1 MPHGARHIALTVLAV
16 IASGAALYVAQA
28 FFVSLLLGI
37 LLAYTLNPLVVY
49 LERIKVPRAMGT
61 ILVLAGVL
69 GALGTGA
76 YSLRGQV
83 QTIIEQLP
91 EATRTFSTALARLR
105 TNPAGNLQKMQ
116 SAAAE
121 VEKATTQAA
130 GVPTA
135 PRQAPAHVVVDPPGF
150 KLNNFLL
157 VGSVGAIGAVGQ
169 AIMVLFLTFFLLLG
183 GDTFKR
189 KLVRLTGPTLS
200 NKKITVQI
208 LDDIN
213 DSIQK
218 YLFMLLVTNVLVAI
232 LAWIAL
238 RVIGLE
244 NAGAWAVASGLL
256 HVIPYLG
263 PGVTAAAIGM
273 AAFMQFDSFPMAFFV
288 LRHLARD
295 RDAGRD
301 LRHHMDDR
309 ANREDE
315 RSRRFHLT
323 PLLGMAVG
331 RLGNAAQHP
340 DRRHHQG
347 RLRACRRAPTRG
359 GAAWRLA
366 ARVKGA
372 QSSRRAVKQRR
383 QEMTY
388 CIGVMLDTGMIFAS
402 DSRTNAGMDNVAR
415 FCKMTVFER
424 RGERVIVL
432 LSSGQPRRNT
442 GGDRRAQSA
451 LRNCRRRRPRRPPL
465 GRADDVRRRDAD
477 RGCNA

>member
-1 MPHGARHIALTVLAV
+1 MAPTTVKAELAVVSPAPQAVAPTSESVAPISVMPHGARHIALTVLAV
-16 IASGAALYVAQA
+16 IASGAALYFAQA

-37 LLAYTLNPLVVY
+37 LLAYTLNPLVAY
-49 LERIKVPRAMGT
+49 LERIKVPRAVGT

-69 GALGTGA
+69 AALGTGA

-121 VEKATTQAA
+121 VEKATTQVA
-130 GVPTA
+130 GVPAA

-218 YLFMLLVTNVLVAI
+218 YLFMLLVTNVLVAV
-232 LAWIAL
+232 LAWIGFHML
-238 RVIGLE
+238 GLE

-263 PGVTAAAIGM
+263 PGVTAAAVGM
-273 AAFMQFDSFPMAFFV
+273 AAFMQFDSFPMAFFACGIS
-288 LRHLARD
+288 LAI
-295 RDAGRD
+295 ATLVGTFVTTWMTGRIAKMNAAAIFIS
-301 LRHHMDDR
+301 LLFWGWLWGVWGMLLSIPIIVIIKVVSEHV
-309 ANREDE
+309 DE
-315 RSRRFHLT
+315 LQ
-323 PLLGMAVG
+323 PVAELLG
-331 RLGNAAQHP
+331 
-340 DRRHHQG
+340 D
-347 RLRACRRAPTRG
+347 
-359 GAAWRLA
+359 
-366 ARVKGA
+366 
-372 QSSRRAVKQRR
+372 
-383 QEMTY
+383 
-388 CIGVMLDTGMIFAS
+388 
-402 DSRTNAGMDNVAR
+402 
-415 FCKMTVFER
+415 
-424 RGERVIVL
+424 
-432 LSSGQPRRNT
+432 
-442 GGDRRAQSA
+442 
-451 LRNCRRRRPRRPPL
+451 
-465 GRADDVRRRDAD
+465 
-477 RGCNA
+477 